1 MANPNPGGELQT
13 REKQSLEREGTR
25 PGPVFQPDVDIV
37 EQPDAFLVVA
47 DLPGVDDGHVDVRLE
62 DGVLSI
68 EARQAFE
75 LDPDWTPLHEEYR
88 VGGYRRQFQLS
99 DGIDASRIE
108 ARMREGVLELRLPK
122 TVRHQPRQIAV
133 QTG

>member
-1 MANPNPGGELQT
+1 MANPNPTGELQT

-25 PGPVFQPDVDIV
+25 PGPVFRPDIDIV
-37 EQPDAFLVVA
+37 EHSDAFLVVA

-75 LDPDWTPLHEEYR
+75 LDPGWTQLHEEYR
-88 VGGYRRQFQLS
+88 VGGYRRQFHLS
-99 DGIDASRIE
+99 EGIDANRIE

-122 TVRHQPRQIAV
+122 TERHQPRQIAV
-133 QTG
+133 QAG